1 MHLINQG
8 GPYVQAILALAAVGL
23 LALAAAAIL
32 AAIAKS
38 TGKAEGLARAIAI
51 GLLLC
56 VPIPFILGLIG
67 TWTGTQTTLQAVEV
81 ASINIKDTILAA
93 GLSIAN
99 MPKTLGLCSSMTC
112 MLPAALL
119 CTVLARKTTK

>member
-81 ASINIKDTILAA
+81 ASINMIPPASCNVLDASAA
-93 GLSIAN
+93 VAKEGPVGVS
-99 MPKTLGLCSSMTC
+99 
-112 MLPAALL
+112 
-119 CTVLARKTTK
+119 